1 MGKGK
6 AKKSAP
12 TAVGAGLSS
21 PSDVPH
27 CTCGH
32 EHPRATDGHNVDGWT
47 NEDVRIYNELLT
59 ERAKLEKEKN
69 ELEQK
74 SARHQAERALL
85 NEDAAAYDK
94 LFKADL
100 GGDYKFLGKTPCC
113 LDFEQN
119 KSTAGKLVSSNSIC
133 HHEVCRRAKSQ
144 GLSWMEMDTV
154 KYYHSRISSEKSQRM
169 KNALRKQRDVELGRV
184 KKEDE
189 EETALR
195 NRRSALT
202 ERALSLEGSHS
213 IADSHDISDFS
224 LLDAFASNDSLLSP
238 KDNAI
243 LDAAK
248 ENEVVVKRI
257 RSRLDKIRYDVH
269 AGRVTASDA
278 RMKLDQANKEMAEAE
293 KKNNTFKEM
302 IFTAGG
308 VSQGDLVAAS
318 SSASTTLSRAL
329 TRSLA
334 NSSTDAFSQAL
345 SVMKGFFSASDPR
358 DVQAAI
364 SDLRSVLEINGPM
377 SAVLQKSFQAL
388 EDMLAKPNS
397 QGFSIDVPTH
407 DGKKRTARNVVEV
420 LLLLRDPKDRATLTS
435 TAKQLKIDE
444 ATLKKNDE
452 CMKIEKEALAAMKK
466 IVDNLDLQQA
476 REIYA
481 QLREIKDKAAM
492 TAPIPPLSDLVI
504 EEKMEDMLYMRTILL
519 LVHYSHIGIP
529 EKELIAH
536 ITTIV
541 INYSEKNKDKYM
553 HTVARIELEARR
565 LSKDTSL
572 RLDSTSMKTVLNT
585 LADVKAKICVSNAKT
600 PVVKT
605 VPPAESRPH
614 SEEPST
620 TPTID
625 PEQLKKV
632 VAADK
637 EPYNLAPAAV
647 HRLNSKAEVKAP
659 SKALSQAQQSS
670 DAEVK
675 ALVKAVRSN
684 QMTLEQLKEI
694 FSSLPD
700 CPQTTLLRKD
710 LERVSRTPTGKEDP
724 RVIERLQHQIM
735 HFANVDNSEQI
746 EAKQARKEVKVKT
759 KGHTSKFQEELTT
772 GDEPS
777 PPPYSANEGRARTAK
792 LKQVPVSTPQIQDHI
807 AQAPDPTASQMAA
820 NHTTFDQRTADVSDN
835 LKKMRRELQTLTRLP
850 GLDGA
855 RATRLRRQLDS
866 VMEQVND
873 LDTEVNLG
881 FAEMAASSKG
891 KGKEREITEE
901 DLNAPAARPNGMT
914 AKNKKK
920 GGKPSAIGLPTVS
933 PSPNNPP
940 LFPTPSFHNQLS
952 EREEVVRLQLYNMMT
967 NLRILCGSPPPGR
980 AIDYGIPL
988 AFDGIIEK
996 LQAQL
1001 SGHVATSLLL
1011 CGVNN
1016 WTGLQTWID
1025 KEFKRLAN
1033 GEYVVRESND

>member
-6 AKKSAP
+6 VKKSAP
-12 TAVGAGLSS
+12 TAVGEELNGSLDIS
-21 PSDVPH
+21 H

-47 NEDVRIYNELLT
+47 DEDIRIYNELLT
-59 ERAKLEKEKN
+59 ERAKLEKEKT

-100 GGDYKFLGKTPCC
+100 GGDYKFLGKTSCC

-119 KSTAGKLVSSNSIC
+119 KSTAGKLISSNSIC
-133 HHEVCRRAKSQ
+133 HHEVCGRAKTQ

-169 KNALRKQRDVELGRV
+169 KNALRKQRDVELARV

-189 EETALR
+189 EELALR
-195 NRRSALT
+195 KRRSALI
-202 ERALSLEGSHS
+202 EKALPSDGSHAP
-213 IADSHDISDFS
+213 ADSHDTNEFS
-224 LLDAFASNDSLLSP
+224 LLDMFASKDSLLSP

-248 ENEVVVKRI
+248 ENELVVKRI

-269 AGRVTASDA
+269 AGRVTAYDA

-293 KKNNTFKEM
+293 RKNNSFKEM
-302 IFTAGG
+302 IFTTGG
-308 VSQGDLVAAS
+308 VSQGDAPAAS

-329 TRSLA
+329 TKSLA
-334 NSSTDAFSQAL
+334 NSNTDAFSQAL

-377 SAVLQKSFQAL
+377 SPVLQKSFQAL

-397 QGFSIDVPTH
+397 QGFTIDVPTR

-420 LLLLRDPKDRATLTS
+420 LLMLRDPKDRAILTS

-452 CMKIEKEALAAMKK
+452 CMKIEEEALALMRR
-466 IVDNLDLQQA
+466 ITDNVDLLHSND
-476 REIYA
+476 IYA
-481 QLREIKDKAAM
+481 EFKEIKDKAAM
-492 TAPIPPLSDLVI
+492 KAPIPPLSDLVL
-504 EEKMEDMLYMRTILL
+504 EEKMEDLLYMRTVEQLF
-519 LVHYSHIGIP
+519 YRSCTGG
-529 EKELIAH
+529 EAKELRAT
-536 ITTIV
+536 ITGIV
-541 INYSEKNKDKYM
+541 ARYSEKSRERFLQ
-553 HTVARIELEARR
+553 TIARLELEAHR
-565 LSKDTSL
+565 LSKDTKL
-572 RLDSTSMKTVLNT
+572 KMESMT
-585 LADVKAKICVSNAKT
+585 LLMDALAAVKASVTASSAKLQQ
-600 PVVKT
+600 VKT
-605 VPPAESRPH
+605 VSQDRADCPSEDPAGKP
-614 SEEPST
+614 
-620 TPTID
+620 TPD
-625 PEQLKKV
+625 PQELKKIAAENKKPYV
-632 VAADK
+632 MLQSAVA
-637 EPYNLAPAAV
+637 V
-647 HRLNSKAEVKAP
+647 LNAQAEAGSPVRFNDSYTAT
-659 SKALSQAQQSS
+659 LN
-670 DAEVK
+670 DGCTAE
-675 ALVKAVRSN
+675 
-684 QMTLEQLKEI
+684 ELKEAVLKN
-694 FSSLPD
+694 LPE
-700 CPQTTLLRKD
+700 CPQRAS
-710 LERVSRTPTGKEDP
+710 LERDIDELFAAPDGQEDP
-724 RVIERLQHQIM
+724 RVVERLQRQIT
-735 HFANVDNSEQI
+735 HFADVEYSVQI
-746 EAKQARKEVKVKT
+746 KAKQVRKEAKAKT
-759 KGHTSKFQEELTT
+759 KGHTSKFQEELST

-792 LKQVPVSTPQIQDHI
+792 LKQVPVSTPQIQDQP
-807 AQAPDPTASQMAA
+807 AQVSNTTASQTTA

-835 LKKMRRELQTLTRLP
+835 LKKMRKELQTLTRLP

-881 FAEMAASSKG
+881 FAEVADVSKG
-891 KGKEREITEE
+891 KGKEREITEA
-901 DLNAPAARPNGMT
+901 DLNAPVALPNGT
-914 AKNKKK
+914 TKRNKKK
-920 GGKPSAIGLPTVS
+920 GSKPSAIGVPTVN
-933 PSPNNPP
+933 PSPNTPP
-940 LFPTPSFHNQLS
+940 MFPPPTFDDRLS

-988 AFDGIIEK
+988 AFDGIILK
-996 LQAQL
+996 LQTQL
-1001 SGHVATSLLL
+1001 SGHVATALLL
-1011 CGVNN
+1011 CGVND
-1016 WTGLQTWID
+1016 WTGLETWID
-1025 KEFKRLAN
+1025 KHFKRLAN
-1033 GEYVVRESND
+1033 GEFVVRETEN